1 MAIIFRESRKMGN
14 FIAHMKIQTVSK
26 DNNRP
31 DGYKVNFVLVDLR
44 TMMPVL
50 IVDNHKPFGYHLH
63 PDAKEDHSNR
73 IELQVDS
80 PYEALEIFLEKAKEL
95 SDG

>member
-1 MAIIFRESRKMGN
+1 MAVIFQESRKMGT
-14 FIAHMKIQTVSK
+14 FIAHMKIQSVPK
-26 DNNRP
+26 DDNRP

-44 TMMPVL
+44 NLEPVL

-63 PDAKEDHSNR
+63 PDASEDHNSR
-73 IELQVDS
+73 IELHVNT
-80 PYEALEIFLEKAKEL
+80 PYEALEIFLEKAKEF